1 MTSLCCVALQAGEE
15 MIQPDHADGVHS
27 GAPMSELYHPVD
39 FCIPVGPIFSF
50 VDSQCLVLTFND
62 FMYNAVYMH
71 MYVIYSRMFHGKL
84 LKICLYI
91 QRLLCFPY
99 VCTCA

>member
-15 MIQPDHADGVHS
+15 MIQLDHADGVHS

-50 VDSQCLVLTFND
+50 VDGQCSLQPFYVQC
-62 FMYNAVYMH
+62 AVH
-71 MYVIYSRMFHGKL
+71 V
-84 LKICLYI
+84 
-91 QRLLCFPY
+91 
-99 VCTCA
+99 V